1 MRATTLATVPSPAH
15 AFRYAGWR
23 GRVQCAIG
31 WVVLLLATSLPAPA
45 QPAKSAP
52 ATPTHTVL
60 VMGDS
65 LSAGYGMA
73 ASQGWVALTADRL
86 ARQKPGWRMVNA
98 SISGETSAG
107 GATRIASELKRTRP
121 AVVVI
126 ALGANDGL
134 RGLPLEQT
142 RGNLDRMIRAAKGA
156 KARVLLVGMRMPP
169 NLGKAYTDGFSANYV
184 ALAKTHGVTLLP
196 FLLEPIA
203 LDRNAYQ
210 ADNLH
215 PTAAA
220 QPRLR
225 DHVWKA
231 LAPLLR

>member
-1 MRATTLATVPSPAH
+1 MLLVAVALP
-15 AFRYAGWR
+15 
-23 GRVQCAIG
+23 VQ
-31 WVVLLLATSLPAPA
+31 A
-45 QPAKSAP
+45 QPAKSAAATP
-52 ATPTHTVL
+52 AATPTRTVL

-73 ASQGWVALTADRL
+73 ASQGWVALTGDRL
-86 ARQKPGWRMVNA
+86 ATRNPGWRVVNA

-107 GATRIASELKRTRP
+107 GASRIQAELKRTRP
-121 AVVVI
+121 SVVVI

-156 KARVLLVGMRMPP
+156 RARVLLVGMRMPP
-169 NLGKAYTDGFSANYV
+169 NLGKAYTDGFSANYA
-184 ALAKTHGVTLLP
+184 ALAKAHGVTLLP

-220 QPRLR
+220 QPMLA
-225 DHVWKA
+225 DPILKA
-231 LAPLLR
+231 LDDLPAAP

>member
-1 MRATTLATVPSPAH
+1 
-15 AFRYAGWR
+15 
-23 GRVQCAIG
+23 
-31 WVVLLLATSLPAPA
+31 VLLLATSLATLA

-52 ATPTHTVL
+52 ARPATAPTHTVL

-107 GATRIASELKRTRP
+107 GATRIAAELKRTRP

-184 ALAKTHGVTLLP
+184 ALAKTHRVTLLP

>member
-1 MRATTLATVPSPAH
+1 MLLVAVALP
-15 AFRYAGWR
+15 
-23 GRVQCAIG
+23 VQ
-31 WVVLLLATSLPAPA
+31 A
-45 QPAKSAP
+45 QPAKSAAATP
-52 ATPTHTVL
+52 AATPTRTVL

-73 ASQGWVALTADRL
+73 ASQGWVALTGDRL
-86 ARQKPGWRMVNA
+86 ATRNPGWRVVNA

-107 GATRIASELKRTRP
+107 GASRIQAELKRTRP
-121 AVVVI
+121 SVVVI

-156 KARVLLVGMRMPP
+156 RARVLLVGMRMPP
-169 NLGKAYTDGFSANYV
+169 NLCKAYTDGFSANYA
-184 ALAKTHGVTLLP
+184 ALAKSHGVTLLP

-220 QPRLR
+220 QPKLR

>member
-1 MRATTLATVPSPAH
+1 M
-15 AFRYAGWR
+15 
-23 GRVQCAIG
+23 
-31 WVVLLLATSLPAPA
+31 
-45 QPAKSAP
+45 
-52 ATPTHTVL
+52 
-60 VMGDS
+60 
-65 LSAGYGMA
+65 
-73 ASQGWVALTADRL
+73 
-86 ARQKPGWRMVNA
+86 
-98 SISGETSAG
+98 
-107 GATRIASELKRTRP
+107 
-121 AVVVI
+121 I